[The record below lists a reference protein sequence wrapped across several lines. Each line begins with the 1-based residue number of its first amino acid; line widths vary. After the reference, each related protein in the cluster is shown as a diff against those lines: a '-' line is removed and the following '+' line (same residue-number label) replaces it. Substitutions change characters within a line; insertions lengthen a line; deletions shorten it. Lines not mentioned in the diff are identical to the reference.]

1 MLDSAFGNETFVDF
15 SCQNCTSFD
24 PPCHCTI
31 VTMMYSSGMPDY
43 SSVMRNTVVTTTE
56 MLELI
61 EQDLAESRLLIRAR
75 NADDEIASQLV
86 ASLQE
91 DNGLLRV
98 SMFCFPKAF
107 VLGCRFSLLRHY
119 IAGKSGDFGSRF
131 SVYARIF
138 GSVKRDFI

>member
-1 MLDSAFGNETFVDF
+1 
-15 SCQNCTSFD
+15 
-24 PPCHCTI
+24 
-31 VTMMYSSGMPDY
+31 MMYSSGMPDY

-98 SMFCFPKAF
+98 SLFFFPKAS
-107 VLGCRFSLLRHY
+107 VIGCRFTTSPLHCRQELRLWKQ
-119 IAGKSGDFGSRF
+119 I
-131 SVYARIF
+131 
-138 GSVKRDFI
+138 

>member
-1 MLDSAFGNETFVDF
+1 MAHLGRVYETFVDF
-15 SCQNCTSFD
+15 SLRDHPELQFD
-24 PPCHCTI
+24 QLCIALPDTI
-31 VTMMYSSGMPDY
+31 VTMMYSSGMSDY

-75 NADDEIASQLV
+75 NNDDEIAMQLV

-98 SMFCFPKAF
+98 RLIC
-107 VLGCRFSLLRHY
+107 LSLT
-119 IAGKSGDFGSRF
+119 
-131 SVYARIF
+131 SVFY
-138 GSVKRDFI
+138 SPC